1 MKLTRLPLG
10 KAPSKAQIRHLY
22 ATAFPKE
29 EQMPWYLLRL
39 LSLRRGMGVAGYYA
53 DGRFCGMTFSAATD
67 KVLFVLFL
75 AVEADVRGQG
85 YGSAIL
91 EALRRS
97 HPEHTILL
105 NVELLDPQA
114 DNYAQRVQRMHFYK
128 KNGFYDTGYDID
140 EVGGTFRVLS
150 TAPRLCVA
158 DYLQVFGKISYG
170 FWKPYIREGEMYDQ
184 RTDA

>member
-1 MKLTRLPLG
+1 MF
-10 KAPSKAQIRHLY
+10 S
-22 ATAFPKE
+22 
-29 EQMPWYLLRL
+29 
-39 LSLRRGMGVAGYYA
+39 
-53 DGRFCGMTFSAATD
+53 DMTFSAATD

-75 AVEADVRGQG
+75 AVAADVRGQG

-91 EALRRS
+91 EKLRQS
-97 HPEHTILL
+97 YPAHTILL

>member
-1 MKLTRLPLG
+1 MELMRLPLA
-10 KAPSKAQIRHLY
+10 KALSKARIRQLY
-22 ATAFPKE
+22 TTAFPKE

-39 LSLRRGMGVAGYYA
+39 LSLRRGIGVDGYYA
-53 DGRFCGMTFSAATD
+53 DGRFCGMTFAAATD
-67 KVLFVLFL
+67 RVLFVLFL

-91 EALRRS
+91 EKLRRTY
-97 HPEHTILL
+97 PEHTILL
-105 NVELLDPQA
+105 NVELLDPKA
-114 DNYAQRVQRMHFYK
+114 ENYAQRVQRMHFYK

-150 TAPRLCVA
+150 TAPKLCVA
-158 DYLQVFGKISYG
+158 DYQQVFRKISYG
-170 FWKPYIREGEMYDQ
+170 FWKPYIRKGVHYGQ